1 MSFTTA
7 LYGGDSVIHSM
18 PRASVAVRT
27 RVAGVKAKRAAQPAT
42 VLETAELAT
51 AELKGW
57 TVLIGA
63 IWNALRSAALWIDQ
77 KSMQAHYRR
86 IDAYLSQATDH
97 ADLERR
103 MRDMERRNQL
113 NWIDCGSR

>member
-7 LYGGDSVIHSM
+7 LYEGDSVIHTL
-18 PRASVAVRT
+18 PRASVAPKSRT
-27 RVAGVKAKRAAQPAT
+27 GGIKNAASSRTA
-42 VLETAELAT
+42 LENSELAS

-57 TVLIGA
+57 TVVIGA
-63 IWNALRSAALWIDQ
+63 VWNALCAAVLWIDQ
-77 KSMQAHYRR
+77 KSRDAHYRR
-86 IDAYLSQATDH
+86 IDGYLAQSSDH

-103 MRDMERRNQL
+103 MRSLERRNQI